1 MYSELSVK
9 VLTEAL
15 QGVELSRLV
24 KEVVLVVDYRARVI
38 DGVLE
43 ARLRAVGCVVIEGPK
58 AVGKTAT
65 AARHS
70 ASEVRLDVDVNAREI
85 ARADPSLVLEGAA
98 PRLIDE
104 WQIVPDVWNH
114 VRRAVDDIG
123 EPGQFILT
131 GSTAASEDSARHS
144 GAGRMSRLAMRPMS
158 LLEAGRS
165 SGSVSLRALFDGAP
179 SRAQRPGS
187 TIPELVDWLCV
198 GGWPAHAESSVHD
211 AQIAHRAYLAKLAR
225 VDMRVVDG
233 VRRDPQRVQRVLR
246 SLARNVATAAEI
258 TTIAR
263 DTGVAPDGA
272 AVGRLT
278 VDDYL
283 DALARL
289 MITEDLGAW
298 TPSVRSRARLR
309 SRPVRHL
316 ADPCLAVAALRAS
329 PKTLL
334 ADWSYTGLLFES
346 MALRDVRV
354 YLDAIGGTTYHYRDS
369 NGLEVDIIVEL
380 DDGRWGAFEVKLGEN
395 RIEDGAESLTR
406 FAQTID
412 LELVG
417 RPAFLAVLTGANVYA
432 SRRPDGIDVVP
443 IAALGP

>member
-1 MYSELSVK
+1 MAAY
-9 VLTEAL
+9 
-15 QGVELSRLV
+15 RIR
-24 KEVVLVVDYRARVI
+24 VVDAI
-38 DGVLE
+38 LD
-43 ARLRAVGCVVIEGPK
+43 ARLRAVGCVVLEGPK

-65 AARHS
+65 AARRA

-114 VRRAVDDIG
+114 VRRAVDDVG
-123 EPGQFILT
+123 KPGQFILT
-131 GSTAASEDSARHS
+131 GSTAAAEDVTRHS

-165 SGSVSLRALFDGAP
+165 SGSVSLRALFDGSPA
-179 SRAQRPGS
+179 RAQRPGS
-187 TIPELVDWLCV
+187 TIPELVDWLCI
-198 GGWPAHAESSVHD
+198 GGWPAHLTAPASD
-211 AQIAHRAYLAKLAR
+211 AQAAHRAYLAELAR

-246 SLARNVATAAEI
+246 SLARNIATEAEI
-258 TTIAR
+258 TTIAK
-263 DTGVAPDGA
+263 DTSLPPDGA

-298 TPSVRSRARLR
+298 TPSLRSRARLR
-309 SRPVRHL
+309 TRPVRHL

-329 PKTLL
+329 PKALL
-334 ADWSYTGLLFES
+334 ADWNYTGLLFEN

-369 NGLEVDIIVEL
+369 SGLEVDIIVEL
-380 DDGRWGAFEVKLGEN
+380 DDGRWGAIEVKLGEN
-395 RIEDGAESLTR
+395 RIEEGAGSLAQ
-406 FAQTID
+406 FARTVD
-412 LELVG
+412 LGTVG
-417 RPAFLAVLTGANVYA
+417 QPSFLAVLTGGNVYA
-432 SRRPDGIDVVP
+432 TRRPDGIDVIP
-443 IAALGP
+443 IATLGP

>member
-1 MYSELSVK
+1 MAGYR
-9 VLTEAL
+9 T
-15 QGVELSRLV
+15 R
-24 KEVVLVVDYRARVI
+24 VVDA
-38 DGVLE
+38 VLD
-43 ARLRAVGCVVIEGPK
+43 ARLKAVGCVVLEGPK

-65 AARHS
+65 AARRA
-70 ASEVRLDVDVNAREI
+70 ASEVRLDTDVNAREI

-104 WQIVPDVWNH
+104 WQIVPDIWNH

-123 EPGQFILT
+123 KPGQFILT
-131 GSTAASEDSARHS
+131 GSTAASEDVARHS

-165 SGSVSLRALFDGAP
+165 SGAVSLRALFDGNPA
-179 SRAQRPGS
+179 RAQRPGS
-187 TIPELVDWLCV
+187 TIPELVDWLCT
-198 GGWPAHAESSVHD
+198 GGWPAHVDAPVTD
-211 AQIAHRAYLAKLAR
+211 AQAAHRAYLAELAR

-246 SLARNVATAAEI
+246 SLARNISTGAEI
-258 TTIAR
+258 TTIAK
-263 DTGVAPDGA
+263 DTSLPPDGA

-283 DALARL
+283 DAFARL

-298 TPSVRSRARLR
+298 MPSLRSRARLR
-309 SRPVRHL
+309 TRPVRHL
-316 ADPCLAVAALRAS
+316 ADPCLAVAALRAT
-329 PKTLL
+329 PKALL
-334 ADWSYTGLLFES
+334 ADWNYTGLLFEN

-354 YLDAIGGTTYHYRDS
+354 YLDATGGTTYHYRDS

-380 DDGRWGAFEVKLGEN
+380 DDGRWGAIEVKLGEN
-395 RIEDGAESLTR
+395 RIEEGAESLAQ
-406 FAQTID
+406 FARTVNLRSAGQ
-412 LELVG
+412 
-417 RPAFLAVLTGANVYA
+417 PSFLAVLTGANVYA
-432 SRRPDGIDVVP
+432 TRRPDGIDVIP

>member
-1 MYSELSVK
+1 M
-9 VLTEAL
+9 A
-15 QGVELSRLV
+15 
-24 KEVVLVVDYRARVI
+24 DYRARVV
-38 DGVLE
+38 DAVLD
-43 ARLRAVGCVVIEGPK
+43 ARLKAVGCVVLEGPK

-65 AARHS
+65 AARRA

-123 EPGQFILT
+123 KPGQFILT
-131 GSTAASEDSARHS
+131 GSTAASDDAARHS

-165 SGSVSLRALFDGAP
+165 SGSVSLRALLDGTPA
-179 SRAQRPGS
+179 RAQRPGS
-187 TIPELVDWLCV
+187 TIPELVDWLCI
-198 GGWPAHAESSVHD
+198 GGWPAHAESPVPD
-211 AQIAHRAYLAKLAR
+211 AQVAHRAYLTELAR

-246 SLARNVATAAEI
+246 SLARNIAAEAET

-263 DTGVAPDGA
+263 DTGLSPDGA

-298 TPSVRSRARLR
+298 APSLRSRARLR
-309 SRPVRHL
+309 SKPVRHL

-329 PKTLL
+329 PKALL
-334 ADWSYTGLLFES
+334 ADWNYTGLLFEN

-380 DDGRWGAFEVKLGEN
+380 DDGRWGAIEVKLGEN
-395 RIEDGAESLTR
+395 RIEEGTESLAR

-412 LELVG
+412 LDSVG
-417 RPAFLAVLTGANVYA
+417 QPSFLAVITGANVFA
-432 SRRPDGIDVVP
+432 TRRHDGIDVIP

>member
-1 MYSELSVK
+1 M
-9 VLTEAL
+9 A
-15 QGVELSRLV
+15 
-24 KEVVLVVDYRARVI
+24 DYRARVV
-38 DGVLE
+38 DAVLD
-43 ARLRAVGCVVIEGPK
+43 ARLKAVGCVVLEGPK

-65 AARHS
+65 AARRA

-123 EPGQFILT
+123 KPGQFILT
-131 GSTAASEDSARHS
+131 GSTAASDDAARHS

-165 SGSVSLRALFDGAP
+165 SGSVSLRALLDGTPA
-179 SRAQRPGS
+179 RAQRPGS
-187 TIPELVDWLCV
+187 TIPELVDWLCI
-198 GGWPAHAESSVHD
+198 GGWPAHAESPVPD
-211 AQIAHRAYLAKLAR
+211 AQVAHRAYLTELTR

-246 SLARNVATAAEI
+246 SLARNIAAEAET

-263 DTGVAPDGA
+263 DTGLSPDGA

-298 TPSVRSRARLR
+298 APSLRSRARLR
-309 SRPVRHL
+309 SKPVRHL

-329 PKTLL
+329 PKALL
-334 ADWSYTGLLFES
+334 ADWNYTGLLFEN

-380 DDGRWGAFEVKLGEN
+380 DDGRWGAIEVKLGEN
-395 RIEDGAESLTR
+395 RIEEGTESLAR

-412 LELVG
+412 LDSVG
-417 RPAFLAVLTGANVYA
+417 QPSFLAVITGANVFA
-432 SRRPDGIDVVP
+432 TRRHDGIDVIP

>member
-1 MYSELSVK
+1 
-9 VLTEAL
+9 
-15 QGVELSRLV
+15 
-24 KEVVLVVDYRARVI
+24 
-38 DGVLE
+38 
-43 ARLRAVGCVVIEGPK
+43 
-58 AVGKTAT
+58 
-65 AARHS
+65 
-70 ASEVRLDVDVNAREI
+70 VNAREI

-123 EPGQFILT
+123 KPGQFILT
-131 GSTAASEDSARHS
+131 GSTAASDDAARHS

-165 SGSVSLRALFDGAP
+165 SGSVSLRALLDGTPA
-179 SRAQRPGS
+179 RAQRPGS
-187 TIPELVDWLCV
+187 TIPELVDWLCI
-198 GGWPAHAESSVHD
+198 GGWPAHAESPVPD
-211 AQIAHRAYLAKLAR
+211 AQVAHRAYLTELTR

-246 SLARNVATAAEI
+246 SLARNIAAEAET

-263 DTGVAPDGA
+263 DTGLSPDGA

-298 TPSVRSRARLR
+298 APSLRSRARLR
-309 SRPVRHL
+309 SKPVRHL

-329 PKTLL
+329 PKALL
-334 ADWSYTGLLFES
+334 ADWNYTGLLFEN

-380 DDGRWGAFEVKLGEN
+380 DDGRWGAIEVKLGEN
-395 RIEDGAESLTR
+395 RIEEGTESLAR

-412 LELVG
+412 LDSVG
-417 RPAFLAVLTGANVYA
+417 QPSFLAVITGANVFA
-432 SRRPDGIDVVP
+432 TRRHDGIDVIP

>member
-1 MYSELSVK
+1 M
-9 VLTEAL
+9 A
-15 QGVELSRLV
+15 
-24 KEVVLVVDYRARVI
+24 DYRARVV
-38 DGVLE
+38 DAVLD
-43 ARLRAVGCVVIEGPK
+43 ARLKAVGCVVLEGPK

-65 AARHS
+65 AARRA
-70 ASEVRLDVDVNAREI
+70 ASEVRLDIDVNAREI

-114 VRRAVDDIG
+114 VRRAVDDIAK
-123 EPGQFILT
+123 PGQFILT
-131 GSTAASEDSARHS
+131 GSTAASEDAARHS

-158 LLEAGRS
+158 MLEAGRS
-165 SGSVSLRALFDGAP
+165 SGSVSLRALFDGTPA
-179 SRAQRPGS
+179 RAQRPGS
-187 TIPELVDWLCV
+187 NIPELVDRLCI
-198 GGWPAHAESSVHD
+198 GGWPAHVESSVPD
-211 AQIAHRAYLAKLAR
+211 AQVAHRAYLAELAR
-225 VDMRVVDG
+225 IDMRVVDG

-246 SLARNVATAAEI
+246 SLARNIATEAET

-263 DTGVAPDGA
+263 DTGLPPDGA
-272 AVGRLT
+272 AIGRLT

-298 TPSVRSRARLR
+298 APSLRSRARLR
-309 SRPVRHL
+309 SKPVRHL

-329 PKTLL
+329 PNALL
-334 ADWSYTGLLFES
+334 ADWNYTGLLFEN

-369 NGLEVDIIVEL
+369 NGMEVDIIVEL
-380 DDGRWGAFEVKLGEN
+380 DDGRWGAIEVKLGEN
-395 RIEDGAESLTR
+395 RIEEGAGSLAQ

-412 LELVG
+412 LDSVG
-417 RPAFLAVLTGANVYA
+417 QPSFLAVLTGANVFA
-432 SRRPDGIDVVP
+432 TRRHDGIDVIP

>member
-1 MYSELSVK
+1 M
-9 VLTEAL
+9 A
-15 QGVELSRLV
+15 
-24 KEVVLVVDYRARVI
+24 DYRARVV
-38 DGVLE
+38 DAVLD
-43 ARLRAVGCVVIEGPK
+43 ARLKAVGCVVLEGPK

-65 AARHS
+65 AARRA

-123 EPGQFILT
+123 KPGQFILT
-131 GSTAASEDSARHS
+131 GSTAASDDATRHS

-165 SGSVSLRALFDGAP
+165 SGSVSLRVLFDGTPA
-179 SRAQRPGS
+179 RAQRPGS
-187 TIPELVDWLCV
+187 TIPELVDWLCI
-198 GGWPAHAESSVHD
+198 GGWPAHVESSVPD
-211 AQIAHRAYLAKLAR
+211 AQVAHRAYLAELAR

-246 SLARNVATAAEI
+246 SLARNIATKAEI
-258 TTIAR
+258 TTIAK
-263 DTGVAPDGA
+263 DTSLSPDGA
-272 AVGRLT
+272 GIGRLT

-298 TPSVRSRARLR
+298 APSLRSRARLR

-334 ADWSYTGLLFES
+334 ADWNYTGLLFEN

-380 DDGRWGAFEVKLGEN
+380 DDGRWGAIEVKLGEN
-395 RIEDGAESLTR
+395 RIEEGADSLAQ
-406 FAQTID
+406 FAETVD
-412 LELVG
+412 LDSVG
-417 RPAFLAVLTGANVYA
+417 QPSFLAVLTGANVFA
-432 SRRPDGIDVVP
+432 TRRHDGIDVIP

>member
-1 MYSELSVK
+1 MAE
-9 VLTEAL
+9 
-15 QGVELSRLV
+15 
-24 KEVVLVVDYRARVI
+24 YRARVV
-38 DGVLE
+38 DGILD
-43 ARLRAVGCVVIEGPK
+43 ARLEAVGCVVLEGPK

-65 AARHS
+65 AARRA
-70 ASEVRLDVDVNAREI
+70 ASEVRLDVDVNAREV

-123 EPGQFILT
+123 RPGQFILT

-158 LLEAGRS
+158 LLESGHS
-165 SGSVSLRALFDGAP
+165 SGTVSLRELFDGSPA
-179 SRAQRPGS
+179 RAQRPGS
-187 TIPELVDWLCV
+187 TIPELIDWLCT
-198 GGWPAHAESSVHD
+198 GGWPAHNRSSVRH
-211 AQIAHRAYLAKLAR
+211 AQTAHRAYLTELAR

-246 SLARNVATAAEI
+246 SLARNIATEAET

-263 DTGVAPDGA
+263 DTSLAPDAA

-298 TPSVRSRARLR
+298 TPSIRSRARLR

-329 PKTLL
+329 PKALL
-334 ADWSYTGLLFES
+334 ADWNYTGLLFES

-354 YLDAIGGTTYHYRDS
+354 YLDAAGGTTYHYRDS
-369 NGLEVDIIVEL
+369 NGLEVDIIAEL
-380 DDGRWGAFEVKLGEN
+380 DDGRWGAIEVKLGEN
-395 RIEDGAESLTR
+395 RVEEGAESLTR
-406 FAQTID
+406 FAQTVSLD
-412 LELVG
+412 TVG
-417 RPAFLAVLTGANVYA
+417 QPSFLAVLTGANTYA
-432 SRRPDGIDVVP
+432 TRRPDGIDIIP
-443 IAALGP
+443 IATLGP

>member
-1 MYSELSVK
+1 MAE
-9 VLTEAL
+9 
-15 QGVELSRLV
+15 
-24 KEVVLVVDYRARVI
+24 YRARVVDDI
-38 DGVLE
+38 LN
-43 ARLRAVGCVVIEGPK
+43 ARLKAVGCVVLEGPK

-65 AARHS
+65 AARRA

-85 ARADPSLVLEGAA
+85 AKADPSLVLEGAA

-123 EPGQFILT
+123 KPGQFILT

-158 LLEAGRS
+158 LLESGHS
-165 SGSVSLRALFDGAP
+165 SGTVSLHGLFDGAP
-179 SRAQRPGS
+179 ARAQRPGS
-187 TIPELVDWLCV
+187 TIPELIDWLCI
-198 GGWPAHAESSVHD
+198 GGWPAHVASSVRD
-211 AQIAHRAYLAKLAR
+211 AQLAHCAYLAELPR
-225 VDMRVVDG
+225 VDMRVVAG

-246 SLARNVATAAEI
+246 SLARNVATEAET

-263 DTGVAPDGA
+263 DTSIASDDA
-272 AVGRLT
+272 AIGRLT

-289 MITEDLGAW
+289 MITEDLAAW
-298 TPSVRSRARLR
+298 TPSIRSRARLR
-309 SRPVRHL
+309 SKPVRHL

-329 PKTLL
+329 QKALL
-334 ADWSYTGLLFES
+334 ADWNYTGLLFEN

-369 NGLEVDIIVEL
+369 NGLEVDIITEL
-380 DDGRWGAFEVKLGEN
+380 DDGRWGAIEVKLGEN
-395 RIEDGAESLTR
+395 RIEEGAQSLTR
-406 FAQTID
+406 FTQTID
-412 LELVG
+412 LGTVG
-417 RPAFLAVLTGANVYA
+417 QPSFLAVLTGANVYA
-432 SRRPDGIDVVP
+432 ARRPDGIDVIP
-443 IAALGP
+443 IGTLGP

>member
-1 MYSELSVK
+1 VAE
-9 VLTEAL
+9 
-15 QGVELSRLV
+15 
-24 KEVVLVVDYRARVI
+24 YRARVV
-38 DGVLE
+38 DGILD
-43 ARLRAVGCVVIEGPK
+43 ARLRAVGCVVIKGPK

-65 AARHS
+65 AARRA

-123 EPGQFILT
+123 QPGQFILT
-131 GSTAASEDSARHS
+131 GSTAAAEDSARHS

-158 LLEAGRS
+158 LLE
-165 SGSVSLRALFDGAP
+165 SGHSTGAVSLRALFDGAP
-179 SRAQRPGS
+179 ARAQRPGS
-187 TIPELVDWLCV
+187 ATPELIDWLCI
-198 GGWPAHAESSVHD
+198 GGWPAHVASPVRD
-211 AQIAHRAYLAKLAR
+211 AQAAHRAYLTELAR

-246 SLARNVATAAEI
+246 SLARNVATEAET

-263 DTGVAPDGA
+263 DTNLAPGDA

-298 TPSVRSRARLR
+298 TPSIRSRARLR
-309 SRPVRHL
+309 SKPVRQL

-329 PKTLL
+329 PKALL
-334 ADWSYTGLLFES
+334 ADWNYTSLLFEN

-369 NGLEVDIIVEL
+369 NGLEVDIIAEL
-380 DDGRWGAFEVKLGEN
+380 DDGRWGAIEVKLGEN
-395 RIEDGAESLTR
+395 RIEEGAESLTR
-406 FAQTID
+406 FAQTVD
-412 LELVG
+412 LDAVG
-417 RPAFLAVLTGANVYA
+417 HPSFLAVLTGANAYA
-432 SRRPDGIDVVP
+432 TRRPDGIDVIP
-443 IAALGP
+443 IATLGT

>member
-1 MYSELSVK
+1 MTDYR
-9 VLTEAL
+9 T
-15 QGVELSRLV
+15 R
-24 KEVVLVVDYRARVI
+24 VVDA
-38 DGVLE
+38 VLD
-43 ARLRAVGCVVIEGPK
+43 ARLKAVGCVVLEGPK

-65 AARHS
+65 AARRA
-70 ASEVRLDVDVNAREI
+70 ASQVRLDTDVNAREI

-104 WQIVPDVWNH
+104 WQIAPDIWNH

-123 EPGQFILT
+123 KPGQFILT
-131 GSTAASEDSARHS
+131 GSTAASEDVTRHS

-158 LLEAGRS
+158 LLEAGHS
-165 SGSVSLRALFDGAP
+165 SGAVSLRALFDGDPA
-179 SRAQRPGS
+179 RAQRPGS
-187 TIPELVDWLCV
+187 TIPEMIDWLCT
-198 GGWPAHAESSVHD
+198 GGWPAHVNAAVTD
-211 AQIAHRAYLAKLAR
+211 AQAAHRAYLAELAR

-246 SLARNVATAAEI
+246 SLARNISTEAEI
-258 TTIAR
+258 STIAK
-263 DTGVAPDGA
+263 DTSLPPDGA

-298 TPSVRSRARLR
+298 TPSLRSKARLR
-309 SRPVRHL
+309 TRPVRHL

-329 PKTLL
+329 PKALM
-334 ADWSYTGLLFES
+334 ADWDYTGLLFES

-354 YLDAIGGTTYHYRDS
+354 YLDATGGTTYQYRDS

-380 DDGRWGAFEVKLGEN
+380 DDGRWGAIEVKLGEN
-395 RIEDGAESLTR
+395 RIEEGAESLARFTR
-406 FAQTID
+406 TVNLRAAGQ
-412 LELVG
+412 
-417 RPAFLAVLTGANVYA
+417 PSFLAVLTGANVYA
-432 SRRPDGIDVVP
+432 ARRPDGIDVIP

>member
-1 MYSELSVK
+1 M
-9 VLTEAL
+9 A
-15 QGVELSRLV
+15 
-24 KEVVLVVDYRARVI
+24 DYRARVV
-38 DGVLE
+38 DAVLD
-43 ARLRAVGCVVIEGPK
+43 ARLKAVGCVVLEGPK

-65 AARHS
+65 AARRA

-123 EPGQFILT
+123 KPGQFILT
-131 GSTAASEDSARHS
+131 GSTAASDDAARHS

-165 SGSVSLRALFDGAP
+165 SGSVSLRALLDGTPA
-179 SRAQRPGS
+179 RAQRPGS
-187 TIPELVDWLCV
+187 TIPELVDWLCI
-198 GGWPAHAESSVHD
+198 GGWPAHAESPVPD
-211 AQIAHRAYLAKLAR
+211 AQVAHRAYLTELTR

-246 SLARNVATAAEI
+246 SLVRNIATEAET

-263 DTGVAPDGA
+263 DTGLSPDGA

-298 TPSVRSRARLR
+298 APSLRSRARLR
-309 SRPVRHL
+309 SKPVRHL

-329 PKTLL
+329 PKALL
-334 ADWSYTGLLFES
+334 ADWNYTGLLFEN

-380 DDGRWGAFEVKLGEN
+380 DDGRWGAIEVKLGEN
-395 RIEDGAESLTR
+395 RIEEGTESLAR

-412 LELVG
+412 LDSVG
-417 RPAFLAVLTGANVYA
+417 QPSFLAVITGANVFA
-432 SRRPDGIDVVP
+432 TRRHDGIDVIP

>member
-1 MYSELSVK
+1 M
-9 VLTEAL
+9 
-15 QGVELSRLV
+15 VEYRPR
-24 KEVVLVVDYRARVI
+24 VVDA
-38 DGVLE
+38 VLD
-43 ARLRAVGCVVIEGPK
+43 ARLKAVGCVVLEGPK

-65 AARHS
+65 AAQRA
-70 ASEVRLDVDVNAREI
+70 ASQVRLDVDLNAREL
-85 ARADPSLVLEGAA
+85 AHADPSLVLDGAA

-104 WQIVPDVWNH
+104 WQVVPDIWNH

-123 EPGQFILT
+123 KPGQFILT
-131 GSTAASEDSARHS
+131 GSTAASEDKARHS

-165 SGSVSLRALFDGAP
+165 TGAVSLRALFDGDPA
-179 SRAQRPGS
+179 RAQRPGS
-187 TIPELVDWLCV
+187 TVSEVVDWLCI
-198 GGWPAHAESSVHD
+198 GGWPAHVEAPIRD
-211 AQIAHRAYLAKLAR
+211 AQAAHRAYLAELAR

-246 SLARNVATAAEI
+246 SLARNIATEAEQ
-258 TTIAR
+258 TTIAK
-263 DTGVAPDGA
+263 DTSLSPDA
-272 AVGRLT
+272 TALGRLT
-278 VDDYL
+278 VNEYL

-289 MITEDLGAW
+289 MITEDLEAW
-298 TPSVRSRARLR
+298 TPLVRSRARLR

-316 ADPCLAVAALRAS
+316 ADPCLAIAALRAS

-354 YLDAIGGTTYHYRDS
+354 YLDTIGGTTYHYRDS

-380 DDGRWGAFEVKLGEN
+380 DDGRWGAIEVKLGEN

-406 FAQTID
+406 FTQIVD
-412 LELVG
+412 LDATG
-417 RPAFLAVLTGANVYA
+417 QPSFLAVLTGASVYA
-432 SRRPDGIDVVP
+432 TRRPDGIDVIP
-443 IAALGP
+443 IAAFGP

>member
-1 MYSELSVK
+1 MAGYR
-9 VLTEAL
+9 T
-15 QGVELSRLV
+15 R
-24 KEVVLVVDYRARVI
+24 VVDAI
-38 DGVLE
+38 LD
-43 ARLRAVGCVVIEGPK
+43 ARLKAVGCAVLEGPK

-65 AARHS
+65 AARRA
-70 ASEVRLDVDVNAREI
+70 ASEVRLDTDVNAREI
-85 ARADPSLVLEGAA
+85 ARADPSLVLGGAA

-104 WQIVPDVWNH
+104 WQIVPDIWNH

-123 EPGQFILT
+123 KPGQFILT
-131 GSTAASEDSARHS
+131 GSTAASEDVARHS

-165 SGSVSLRALFDGAP
+165 SGSVSLRALFDGNPA
-179 SRAQRPGS
+179 RAQRPGS
-187 TIPELVDWLCV
+187 TIPELVDWLCT
-198 GGWPAHAESSVHD
+198 GGWPAHVD
-211 AQIAHRAYLAKLAR
+211 APVPEAQAAHRAYLAELAR

-246 SLARNVATAAEI
+246 SLARNIATEAEI
-258 TTIAR
+258 TTIAK
-263 DTGVAPDGA
+263 DTNLPPDGA

-289 MITEDLGAW
+289 MITEDLVAW
-298 TPSVRSRARLR
+298 TPSLRSRARLR
-309 SRPVRHL
+309 TRPVRHL
-316 ADPCLAVAALRAS
+316 ADPCLAVAALRGS
-329 PKTLL
+329 PKALL
-334 ADWSYTGLLFES
+334 ADWHYTGQLFEN

-380 DDGRWGAFEVKLGEN
+380 DDGRWGAVEVKLGEN
-395 RIEDGAESLTR
+395 RIEEGAESLAQ
-406 FAQTID
+406 FARTVN
-412 LELVG
+412 LRAVG
-417 RPAFLAVLTGANVYA
+417 QPSFLAVLTGANVYPT
-432 SRRPDGIDVVP
+432 RRPDGIDVIP

>member
-1 MYSELSVK
+1 M
-9 VLTEAL
+9 A
-15 QGVELSRLV
+15 
-24 KEVVLVVDYRARVI
+24 DYRARVV
-38 DGVLE
+38 DAVLD
-43 ARLRAVGCVVIEGPK
+43 ARLKAVGCVVLEGPK

-65 AARHS
+65 AARRA

-123 EPGQFILT
+123 KPGQFILT
-131 GSTAASEDSARHS
+131 GSTAASDDAARHS

-165 SGSVSLRALFDGAP
+165 SGSVSLRALLDGTPA
-179 SRAQRPGS
+179 RAQRPGS
-187 TIPELVDWLCV
+187 TIPELVDWLCI
-198 GGWPAHAESSVHD
+198 GGWPAHAESPVPD
-211 AQIAHRAYLAKLAR
+211 AQVAHRAYLTELTR

-246 SLARNVATAAEI
+246 SLARNIATEAET

-263 DTGVAPDGA
+263 DTGLSPDGA

-298 TPSVRSRARLR
+298 APSLRSRARLR
-309 SRPVRHL
+309 SKPVRHL

-329 PKTLL
+329 PKALL
-334 ADWSYTGLLFES
+334 ADWNYTGLLFEN

-380 DDGRWGAFEVKLGEN
+380 DDGRWGAIEVKLGEN
-395 RIEDGAESLTR
+395 RIEEGTESLAR

-412 LELVG
+412 LDSVG
-417 RPAFLAVLTGANVYA
+417 QPSFLAVITGANVFA
-432 SRRPDGIDVVP
+432 TRRHDGIDVIP

>member
-1 MYSELSVK
+1 MAE
-9 VLTEAL
+9 
-15 QGVELSRLV
+15 
-24 KEVVLVVDYRARVI
+24 YRARVV
-38 DGVLE
+38 DAVLD

-65 AARHS
+65 AARR
-70 ASEVRLDVDVNAREI
+70 AGSEVRLDVDMNAREI
-85 ARADPSLVLEGAA
+85 ARADPSLVLQGAA

-104 WQIVPDVWNH
+104 WQIVPDIWNH
-114 VRRAVDDIG
+114 VRRAVDETG
-123 EPGQFILT
+123 KPGQFILT
-131 GSTAASEDSARHS
+131 GSTAAAEDSARHS

-165 SGSVSLRALFDGAP
+165 SGSVSLRALFDGTPA
-179 SRAQRPGS
+179 RGQRPAS
-187 TIPELVDWLCV
+187 TIPELVDWLCI
-198 GGWPAHAESSVHD
+198 GGWPAHVEWSVRD
-211 AQIAHRAYLAKLAR
+211 AQTAHRAYLAELAR

-246 SLARNVATAAEI
+246 SLARNVATEAET

-263 DTGVAPDGA
+263 DTSLAADTA

-298 TPSVRSRARLR
+298 APSLRSRARLR

-316 ADPCLAVAALRAS
+316 ADPCLAIAALRAS
-329 PKTLL
+329 PKALL
-334 ADWSYTGLLFES
+334 ADWNYTGLLFED

-369 NGLEVDIIVEL
+369 NGLEVDIIAEL
-380 DDGRWGAFEVKLGEN
+380 DDGRWGAIEVKLGEN
-395 RIEDGAESLTR
+395 RIEEGAGKRS
-406 FAQTID
+406 
-412 LELVG
+412 G
-417 RPAFLAVLTGANVYA
+417 PSPA
-432 SRRPDGIDVVP
+432 
-443 IAALGP
+443 